1 MLLGEVN
8 TVECYT
14 EFEAE
19 YGTFTGT
26 TMHRTEA
33 SNALTVH
40 LTFAEKVEHYF
51 TTTSNCEVSLKGL
64 YYSNDGDIDNVT
76 LSIDGIFI
84 AFMETIQQNGAG
96 HLWNVIRNSGPIGKK
111 IHIDSGRHS
120 LLLFIISTDLN
131 GIEIDKTSLMFTC
144 ESNHSINVNSKCPQ
158 TLVQGSDAV
167 LEFKSSYISL
177 SCSVLLSFGIVTLK
191 FV

>member
-1 MLLGEVN
+1 MLLGGVN

-14 EFEAE
+14 EFEAK

-33 SNALTVH
+33 SNEVH
-40 LTFAEKVEHYF
+40 LSFEGNIEHSF

-76 LSIDGIFI
+76 LSIDGIII
-84 AFMETIQQNGAG
+84 AYVETIQQNEAD

-120 LLLFIISTDLN
+120 LLLFIISTELN

-144 ESNHSINVNSKCPQ
+144 ESDYNINVNGKCPQ
-158 TLVQGSDAV
+158 TLVQSSDAV
-167 LEFKSSYISL
+167 LEYKSSYISS
-177 SCSVLLSFGIVTLK
+177 SCSVISVIILLELLH
-191 FV
+191 